1 MKTFVKRAVFA
12 VAALSLSACT
22 AGMEIKNARG
32 VQPSGTV
39 FERSLYKEY
48 LEQATDEYN
57 EADYGNSDVFA
68 LRGIA
73 AAQRKATDPEPVSNR
88 NLPAGT
94 KKDLT
99 AARKRLTIA
108 LIKTAKEKAPRDAA
122 RAQVMYECW
131 MEEQE
136 ENVQPKDIAA
146 CRAAFEEAMKKVDA
160 ALKPKPKPMAKKAPP
175 APKPAPKP
183 KMAMPGPFI
192 VYFDFDSAKINLAA
206 EGAVDRIAAAAKKAK
221 PRLILLQGHA
231 DMSGKSKYN
240 TFLSKDRVDAVAT
253 ALIGVGVA
261 RSSISKTIHGEDV
274 PDVKTEDGV
283 REWRNRRVTVTFK

>member
-1 MKTFVKRAVFA
+1 MKTFFNRAIFA
-12 VAALSLSACT
+12 VAALSLAACST
-22 AGMEIKNARG
+22 GMELKNAQS
-32 VQPSGTV
+32 VQPGGTV

-48 LEQATDEYN
+48 MEQATDEYN
-57 EADYGNSDVFA
+57 EADFANSDTFA

-73 AAQRKATDPEPVSNR
+73 AAQRKAADPEPVSNR

-94 KKDLT
+94 EKDLS

-108 LIKTAKEKAPRDAA
+108 LIKTAREKAPRDAA

-146 CRAAFEEAMKKVDA
+146 CRAAFEAAMKKVDA
-160 ALKPKPKPMAKKAPP
+160 ALKPKPMAKKA
-175 APKPAPKP
+175 APKPAPK
-183 KMAMPGPFI
+183 MVMPGPFM

-221 PRLILLQGHA
+221 AGTLVLQGHA
-231 DMSGKSKYN
+231 DLSGESKYN
-240 TFLSKDRVDAVAT
+240 TVLSKERVDAVAT
-253 ALIGVGVA
+253 ALIGAGIA
-261 RSSISKTIHGEDV
+261 PSSITKSIHGEEL

-283 REWRNRRVTVTFK
+283 REWRNRRVAVTFK